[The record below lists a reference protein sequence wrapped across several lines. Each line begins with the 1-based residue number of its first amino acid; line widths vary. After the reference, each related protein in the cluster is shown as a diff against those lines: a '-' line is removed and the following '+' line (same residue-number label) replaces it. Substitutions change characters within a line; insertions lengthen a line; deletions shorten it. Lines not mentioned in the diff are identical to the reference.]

1 MRCED
6 VCVTDFDCVSVT
18 GAQHQSTVTNFS
30 CHYIEPAETL
40 TCRWRPRHV
49 AGATSS
55 SLIFRPKKGFRH
67 CSYIFNLSGL
77 FNVTLKT
84 KNLETNNETLS
95 EPHMVDMHLSVKA
108 PRPNVTLIK
117 ASETMLNI
125 TWSNGQWGAE
135 MWETKYC
142 KIRRRSVNKD
152 QWMETPTLVPVKRGD
167 EMMYAMDGLKPFTRY
182 MLAVSCI
189 GHYGHWSDWSLV
201 AAGMTQES
209 VPAKPPHVSYSIRAS
224 GSEGTQHLLLI
235 WAPLHPRYSNGKVL
249 GYNVTFYPPKYLGL
263 KRTVTVT
270 GLKISLEVLMER
282 YEVAVSAYNS
292 AGESPRRRLTVDAGH
307 HRTLAPVRGLWV
319 HSKDGVLWLQWDVPP
334 QPASELAI
342 EWRPTDSTHSL
353 WWRVNSSIATPVAL
367 PGEIR
372 PRQAYIISVY
382 PVHEELCGPASSIE
396 ADLQYGSLVD
406 VVGLEVVTVTRHGAT
421 VQWEWQRKTQ
431 RTSIHRY
438 RVALQGGE
446 NAVESIPLFPDM
458 HRYSF
463 SKLMANSKYT
473 VHVYIDTD
481 GGNFS
486 VDKQEFSTC
495 LLETEEVIS
504 IAVPVGFV
512 ILAAGVI
519 AKLSQ
524 FVYRKYIFPKIANPK
539 LSPVGHWLLDPMYSS
554 SGLISVLNL
563 EDFVVADRCLLHIE
577 QQIRSPSMDCPTE
590 DVDTTYTS
598 AEKTDYID
606 SDPSP
611 GSTPST
617 CDTGSTGRRSP
628 VAYNEGYVLNCPGDT

>member
-367 PGEIR
+367 PDRHDEPQHAFNEKKTGSQGCVASFCSGKLTLLRERIWIASRMWRLHGVLCFRRDPAPAGLHHQCVSCSRRAVWTRQLHRSR
-372 PRQAYIISVY
+372 PAVRKPRRCRWPGGCHGDEAWSNRSVG
-382 PVHEELCGPASSIE
+382 VAEEDPAHQHPQI
-396 ADLQYGSLVD
+396 
-406 VVGLEVVTVTRHGAT
+406 
-421 VQWEWQRKTQ
+421 
-431 RTSIHRY
+431 
-438 RVALQGGE
+438 QGG
-446 NAVESIPLFPDM
+446 
-458 HRYSF
+458 
-463 SKLMANSKYT
+463 
-473 VHVYIDTD
+473 
-481 GGNFS
+481 
-486 VDKQEFSTC
+486 
-495 LLETEEVIS
+495 
-504 IAVPVGFV
+504 
-512 ILAAGVI
+512 AAGW
-519 AKLSQ
+519 
-524 FVYRKYIFPKIANPK
+524 RKCSGVNSTVSRYAQILIFQTYGK
-539 LSPVGHWLLDPMYSS
+539 
-554 SGLISVLNL
+554 
-563 EDFVVADRCLLHIE
+563 
-577 QQIRSPSMDCPTE
+577 QQIYCP
-590 DVDTTYTS
+590 
-598 AEKTDYID
+598 
-606 SDPSP
+606 
-611 GSTPST
+611 
-617 CDTGSTGRRSP
+617 R
-628 VAYNEGYVLNCPGDT
+628 LH